1 MSVLEN
7 AEHRSARGP
16 DSYFGSPN
24 DGGEATLPGRF
35 VTIAELP
42 ELNVARGLVLQPLLG
57 SDLMVSF
64 ARYEPGAE
72 APLHAHEEEQ
82 VFVVVDGEFDVTLGD
97 ETRRLKAGDAAVIP
111 SWVPHR
117 VTATD
122 DGPATQ
128 IDVFSPP
135 REGLVR
141 LLERRPSEA

>member
-7 AEHRSARGP
+7 AEQGPRIEP
-16 DSYFGSPN
+16 DSYFGSP
-24 DGGEATLPGRF
+24 DDRGDATLPGRF

-42 ELNVARGLVLQPLLG
+42 EVNVAKGLVLQPLLG
-57 SDLMVSF
+57 SGLMVSF

-82 VFVVVDGEFDVTLGD
+82 VFVVVDGAFDVTLGD
-97 ETRRLKAGDAAVIP
+97 ETRRLKVGEAAVIP

-117 VTATD
+117 VKASN

-128 IDVFSPP
+128 IDVFCPP
-135 REGLVR
+135 REGLLR
-141 LLERRPSEA
+141 LLEPQRSEA

>member
-1 MSVLEN
+1 LEN
-7 AEHRSARGP
+7 AEQGSPIEPG
-16 DSYFGSPN
+16 SYFGSP
-24 DGGEATLPGRF
+24 DDAGDATLPGRF

-42 ELNVARGLVLQPLLG
+42 ELDVASGLVLQPLLG
-57 SDLMVSF
+57 SNLMVSF

-97 ETRRLKAGDAAVIP
+97 ETRRLKVGEAAVIP

-117 VTATD
+117 VTASD

-128 IDVFSPP
+128 IDVFCPP
-135 REGLVR
+135 REGLLR
-141 LLERRPSEA
+141 LLGQ